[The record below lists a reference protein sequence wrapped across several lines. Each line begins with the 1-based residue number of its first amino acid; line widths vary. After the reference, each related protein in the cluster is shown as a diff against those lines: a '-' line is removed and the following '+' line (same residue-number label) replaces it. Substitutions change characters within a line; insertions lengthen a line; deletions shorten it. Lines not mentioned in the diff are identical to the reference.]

1 MSERQFKGMTETSL
15 LQVNDKVRHAPPVK
29 GFVSERDVSTWEGD
43 GMKAAEVS
51 LFRAELH
58 VIACFRIHV
67 QKPEILFDHSQ
78 SWRDTT

>member
-1 MSERQFKGMTETSL
+1 
-15 LQVNDKVRHAPPVK
+15 VK

-43 GMKAAEVS
+43 GMKAGVAS

-58 VIACFRIHV
+58 VIASFV
-67 QKPEILFDHSQ
+67 FTYKKTEILFGDSP